1 MKKVFITGVV
11 GFIGFNLAISLLKK
25 NFQVSGVDSFDDYY
39 SVKIK
44 KKRFEILKKYK
55 KFKFTKLDITKNSK
69 LEKFFSKNKSDIII
83 HLAAQAGVR
92 YSLIN
97 PNKYLDTNI
106 NGFNNVIKLITKFN
120 VKKFI
125 YASSS
130 SIYGDVKKFPINENF
145 PLNPKSI
152 YGISKKINEEVGDYY
167 SKIVKTEIIGLRFFT
182 VYGEWGRPDMFMLKL
197 FEAFFKKKF
206 FYLNNHGNHDRDFTY
221 IGDVTNMINKIID
234 KKFKQHSIFNICS
247 NRPKNILQILNK
259 FNKNYP
265 VKFKMIEKDNAD
277 VLKTH
282 GDNKKILTSISY
294 NEFADFEK
302 KFMDT
307 YNWYKENK
315 IYKL

>member
-1 MKKVFITGVV
+1 MKKIFITGVV

-25 NFQVSGVDSFDDYY
+25 NFQVCGVDSFDEYY
-39 SVKIK
+39 SIKIK

-55 KFKFTKLDITKNSK
+55 KFQFKKLDITNEYK
-69 LEKFFSKNKSDIII
+69 LDKFFSKSKSKIII

-92 YSLIN
+92 YSLVN

-106 NGFNNVIKLITKFN
+106 NGFNNVIKLIKKYK
-120 VKKFI
+120 VDKFI

-130 SIYGDVKKFPINENF
+130 SIYGDVKKFPINENY

-152 YGISKKINEEVGDYY
+152 YGISKKINEEVGNYY
-167 SKIVKTEIIGLRFFT
+167 SKIVKTQIIGLRFFT

-197 FEAFFKKKF
+197 FQSFFKKSF
-206 FYLNNHGNHDRDFTY
+206 FYLNNYGNHDRDFTY
-221 IGDVTNMINKIID
+221 IGDVTNMINKIIK
-234 KKFKQHSIFNICS
+234 KKFKDHKIFNICS
-247 NRPKNILQILNK
+247 NRPKNILKILNK
-259 FNKNYP
+259 FNKDYP
-265 VKFKMIEKDNAD
+265 VKFKMIKKDKAD

-282 GDNKKILTSISY
+282 GDNKKIIKSISHIK
-294 NEFADFEK
+294 FSDFDR

-307 YNWYKENK
+307 FEWYKKNK

>member
-1 MKKVFITGVV
+1 M
-11 GFIGFNLAISLLKK
+11 
-25 NFQVSGVDSFDDYY
+25 
-39 SVKIK
+39 
-44 KKRFEILKKYK
+44 
-55 KFKFTKLDITKNSK
+55 
-69 LEKFFSKNKSDIII
+69 
-83 HLAAQAGVR
+83 
-92 YSLIN
+92 IN

-234 KKFKQHSIFNICS
+234 KKFKQHSILIFV
-247 NRPKNILQILNK
+247 QI
-259 FNKNYP
+259 
-265 VKFKMIEKDNAD
+265 DQ
-277 VLKTH
+277 
-282 GDNKKILTSISY
+282 
-294 NEFADFEK
+294 
-302 KFMDT
+302 
-307 YNWYKENK
+307 K
-315 IYKL
+315 IYFKY

>member
-1 MKKVFITGVV
+1 MKKIFITGVV

-25 NFQVSGVDSFDDYY
+25 NFQVCGVDSFDEYY

-55 KFKFTKLDITKNSK
+55 KFQFKKLDITNEYK
-69 LEKFFSKNKSDIII
+69 LDKFFSKSKSKIII

-92 YSLIN
+92 YSLVN

-106 NGFNNVIKLITKFN
+106 NGFNNVIKLIKKYK
-120 VKKFI
+120 VDKFI

-130 SIYGDVKKFPINENF
+130 SIYGDVKKFPINENY

-152 YGISKKINEEVGDYY
+152 YGISKKINEEVGNYY
-167 SKIVKTEIIGLRFFT
+167 SKIVKTQIIGLRFFT

-197 FEAFFKKKF
+197 FQSFFKKSF
-206 FYLNNHGNHDRDFTY
+206 FYLNNYGNHDRDFTY
-221 IGDVTNMINKIID
+221 IGDVTNMINKIIK
-234 KKFKQHSIFNICS
+234 KKFKDHTIFNICS
-247 NRPKNILQILNK
+247 NRPKNILKILNK
-259 FNKNYP
+259 FNKDYP
-265 VKFKMIEKDNAD
+265 VKFKMIKKDKAD

-282 GDNKKILTSISY
+282 GDNKKIIKSISHIK
-294 NEFADFEK
+294 FSDFDR

-307 YNWYKENK
+307 FEWYKKNK

>member
-1 MKKVFITGVV
+1 MKKIFITGVV

-25 NFQVSGVDSFDDYY
+25 NFQVCGVDSFDEYY

-55 KFKFTKLDITKNSK
+55 KFQFKKLDITNEYK
-69 LEKFFSKNKSDIII
+69 LDKFFSKSKSKIII

-92 YSLIN
+92 YSLVN

-106 NGFNNVIKLITKFN
+106 NGFNNVIKLIKKYK
-120 VKKFI
+120 VDKFI

-130 SIYGDVKKFPINENF
+130 SIYGDVKKFPINENY

-152 YGISKKINEEVGDYY
+152 YGISKKINEEVGNYY
-167 SKIVKTEIIGLRFFT
+167 SKIVKTQIIGLRFFT

-197 FEAFFKKKF
+197 FQSFFKKSF
-206 FYLNNHGNHDRDFTY
+206 FYLNNYGNHDRDFTY
-221 IGDVTNMINKIID
+221 IGDVTNMINKIIK
-234 KKFKQHSIFNICS
+234 KKFKDHTIFNICS
-247 NRPKNILQILNK
+247 NRPKNILKILNK
-259 FNKNYP
+259 FNKDCP
-265 VKFKMIEKDNAD
+265 VKFKMIKKDKAD

-282 GDNKKILTSISY
+282 GDNKKIIKSISHIK
-294 NEFADFEK
+294 FSDFDR

-307 YNWYKENK
+307 FEWYKKNK

>member
-1 MKKVFITGVV
+1 MKKIFITGVV

-25 NFQVSGVDSFDDYY
+25 NFQVCGVDSFDEYY
-39 SVKIK
+39 SIKIK

-55 KFKFTKLDITKNSK
+55 KFQFKKLDITNEYK
-69 LEKFFSKNKSDIII
+69 LDKFFSKSKSKIII

-92 YSLIN
+92 YSLVN

-106 NGFNNVIKLITKFN
+106 NGFNNVIKLIKKYK
-120 VKKFI
+120 VDKFI

-130 SIYGDVKKFPINENF
+130 SIYGDVKKFPINENY

-152 YGISKKINEEVGDYY
+152 YGISKKINEEVGNYY
-167 SKIVKTEIIGLRFFT
+167 SKIVKTQIIGLRFFT

-197 FEAFFKKKF
+197 FQSFFKKSF
-206 FYLNNHGNHDRDFTY
+206 FYLNNYGNHDRDFTY
-221 IGDVTNMINKIID
+221 IGDVTNMINKIIK
-234 KKFKQHSIFNICS
+234 KKFKDHKIFNICS
-247 NRPKNILQILNK
+247 NRPKNILKILNK
-259 FNKNYP
+259 FNKDCP
-265 VKFKMIEKDNAD
+265 VKFKMIKKDKAD

-282 GDNKKILTSISY
+282 GDNKKIIKSISHIK
-294 NEFADFEK
+294 FSDFDR

-307 YNWYKENK
+307 FEWYKKNK